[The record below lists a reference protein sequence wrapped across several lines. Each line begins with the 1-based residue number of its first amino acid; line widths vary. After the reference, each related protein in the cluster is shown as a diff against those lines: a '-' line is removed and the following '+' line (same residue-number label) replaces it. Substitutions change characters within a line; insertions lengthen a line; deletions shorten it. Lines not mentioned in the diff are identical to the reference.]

1 MKDIMSAL
9 SRLPENAKSKKSFID
24 SKEPMARKFVKMPI
38 PGLAVKNN
46 NCLFYSEEMFYEEP

>member
-1 MKDIMSAL
+1 MSAF

-38 PGLAVKNN
+38 PGLPVKNN